1 MRQHPAKKTALPTGH
16 GYGQSTVKSGI
27 ARIFLGIISSFILW
41 GMSAAEAGRL
51 GVALQD
57 GSETGQPGATVMAVS
72 PDSPASQAGMQA
84 GDAIMSVQGRF
95 VVAARQVVEAL
106 QSLPAGSPV
115 QLEVLRSGQLVPLTV
130 TLAAD
135 TDTGAVAAAP
145 RSAAPAAARLPGG
158 RAVAP
163 ASGVPLAVQQTQH
176 CSALTP
182 AGWSL
187 QSNPQASTLE
197 ALSPDR
203 AMYAGW
209 GVTSIDRSME
219 PYYGPMY
226 GDPDTSIQYM
236 VNQILGSLGDSSGM
250 RYTGAPES
258 FLNNYF
264 TLRRFDSAANT
275 GLVFYKVYPGYSYP
289 QTYIESFYV
298 AIANKARAG
307 TALPV
312 AGGVAVSIRCQT
324 QLIPVR
330 YDPPGKGKGGDSP
343 RGCGYGG
350 ELKGYNKEL
359 GWQYAHSQS
368 TGENFL
374 LDAATQWNENGPEG
388 AGYYRPSGNSYE
400 KLELGRD
407 DDC

>member
-1 MRQHPAKKTALPTGH
+1 MRQHQAKNAVPATSHGHRRGTATKGVAKL
-16 GYGQSTVKSGI
+16 
-27 ARIFLGIISSFILW
+27 FLGIVSSFMLW
-41 GMSAAEAGRL
+41 GMAEAGRL

-72 PDSPASQAGMQA
+72 PDSPAALAGMQA
-84 GDAIMSVQGRF
+84 GDVIMSVQGRF
-95 VVAARQVVEAL
+95 VVAAQQVVEAM
-106 QSLPAGSPV
+106 QSLPAGSSV
-115 QLEVLRSGQLVPLTV
+115 QLELLRFGQRVPLTV
-130 TLAAD
+130 VLAAD
-135 TDTGAVAAAP
+135 AGAVAAAP
-145 RSAAPAAARLPGG
+145 APSPRAATAPARSVGA

-163 ASGVPLAVQQTQH
+163 ASGVPLSVQQTQH

-203 AMYAGW
+203 SMYAGW

-236 VNQILGSLGDSSGM
+236 VNQILGSLGDAGGM

-275 GLVFYKVYPGYSYP
+275 GLVFYKVYPGYTYP

-298 AIANKARAG
+298 AIANKAQAG
-307 TALPV
+307 AALPV

-330 YDPPGKGKGGDSP
+330 YDPPGRGKGGNSP

-359 GWQYAHSQS
+359 GWQYAHSAS

-374 LDAATQWNENGPEG
+374 LDAATQWQENGPQG
-388 AGYYRPSGNSYE
+388 AGYYRSSGNSYE